1 MKEQSGR
8 ILHFAEENRPVA
20 GRTVSEQICHENG
33 TGLSEHAAPGG
44 ALVFA
49 LDGEG
54 IIGYEGKQYTLH
66 AGETFN
72 STSLGSTP

>member
-1 MKEQSGR
+1 MK
-8 ILHFAEENRPVA
+8 
-20 GRTVSEQICHENG
+20 T
-33 TGLSEHAAPGG
+33 APAFPSTTPGE

-66 AGETFN
+66 AGETFKFDKFGKH
-72 STSLGSTP
+72 SVTAEKPFKMALLPVLG